1 MDKVPAY
8 CAKVSKW
15 IAVSELAILRSI
27 NTKRKLRVIDFSFVL
42 RCAIFE
48 R

>member
-15 IAVSELAILRSI
+15 IAVSELAVLRSI
-27 NTKRKLRVIDFSFVL
+27 NTKRNLRVIDFSFVL

>member
-15 IAVSELAILRSI
+15 IAVSELAVLRSI

>member
-8 CAKVSKW
+8 CAKVLKW
-15 IAVSELAILRSI
+15 IAVSELAVLRSI